1 MESISTILFT
11 GFCICLIHLLIGGFF
26 IATCSY
32 SGIFPMI
39 TIYLI
44 LLCWYSLQLRI
55 HQYIK
60 LIPNF
65 AANFLVR
72 VWYLPSDNN
81 LNPLHPVWIEN
92 SSLLSCQPGCRNCC
106 FHLICPTIAFRK
118 EHCQGQSEATGQWI
132 NVTEMDNSCSL
143 WKLGGLSIYCCRT
156 IYDHYIATW

>member
-1 MESISTILFT
+1 MPLMESISTILFT

-81 LNPLHPVWIEN
+81 LIPLHPVWIEN
-92 SSLLSCQPGCRNCC
+92 SSLLSCQAGCRNYNCLQEGTLSRTKWSHWTMNQC
-106 FHLICPTIAFRK
+106 HWN
-118 EHCQGQSEATGQWI
+118 GQFLFLVE
-132 NVTEMDNSCSL
+132 
-143 WKLGGLSIYCCRT
+143 
-156 IYDHYIATW
+156 TWWFVHVLL